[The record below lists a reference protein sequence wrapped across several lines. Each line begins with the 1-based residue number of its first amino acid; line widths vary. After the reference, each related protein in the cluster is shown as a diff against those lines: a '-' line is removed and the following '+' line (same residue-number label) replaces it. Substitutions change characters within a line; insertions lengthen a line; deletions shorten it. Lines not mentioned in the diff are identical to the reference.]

1 MIVSTGCVVISAV
14 VGTLVVV
21 VTNVGLAVKTDGT
34 GLAVVAGIEEVV
46 SRITVVDAVIGPVGT
61 TVGGFVVDTI

>member
-1 MIVSTGCVVISAV
+1 MIDSTGFVVISAV

-21 VTNVGLAVKTDGT
+21 VTTVGLAVTTDLT
-34 GLAVVAGIEEVV
+34 GLASLAGIEEVV

-61 TVGGFVVDTI
+61 TVGGFVVDIL